1 VPLAPRAP
9 LAPQEAPLASQRER
23 GAPPYN
29 SIHELLSFS
38 HSAIAAIT
46 PVDQLVALKSA
57 GQLLWASQAIDGDKE
72 DLVAV
77 LREMLASQVYIEL
90 R

>member
-9 LAPQEAPLASQRER
+9 LAPQEAPLVSKRKGSPVTR
-23 GAPPYN
+23 STN
-29 SIHELLSFS
+29 SHVWKRP
-38 HSAIAAIT
+38 IAAIT

-77 LREMLASQVYIEL
+77 LREMLAL
-90 R
+90 PGLH